1 MMVVIVLSNCP
12 QKLRGDL
19 TRWLFEIDTNVFV
32 GNMNARVR
40 DAVWDRIC
48 TNIKTGRASMAYSS
62 NNEQKLEFRIHN
74 TDWEPIDFDGI
85 KLVYRRMET
94 NDDFNYKAA
103 SKAAVYH
110 KNRLKQ
116 RYASGEYND
125 FMIADIVI
133 ISGRIIKMAA
143 LHIKNGNES
152 ENCCFLVKCEET
164 LRQDIAEL
172 TGVTDEL
179 LVSKGMTIKDALT
192 KFGEFC
198 GGKRIVGHNINSV
211 VRYVQKECEIN
222 GIPIFRNQLTDTM
235 RLARKKLDD
244 LDGYSLDAVA
254 GYFEIR
260 VDDSDKM
267 LYNCRRILRVFEK
280 LNEI

>member
-1 MMVVIVLSNCP
+1 MI
-12 QKLRGDL
+12 
-19 TRWLFEIDTNVFV
+19 
-32 GNMNARVR
+32 
-40 DAVWDRIC
+40 
-48 TNIKTGRASMAYSS
+48 
-62 NNEQKLEFRIHN
+62 
-74 TDWEPIDFDGI
+74 
-85 KLVYRRMET
+85 
-94 NDDFNYKAA
+94 
-103 SKAAVYH
+103 
-110 KNRLKQ
+110 
-116 RYASGEYND
+116 

-133 ISGRIIKMAA
+133 ISGRIIKMAV

-164 LRQDIAEL
+164 LRQNIAEL

>member
-1 MMVVIVLSNCP
+1 
-12 QKLRGDL
+12 
-19 TRWLFEIDTNVFV
+19 
-32 GNMNARVR
+32 MNAGVR

-48 TNIKTGRASMAYSS
+48 TNIKNGRASMAYSS

-85 KLVYRRMET
+85 KLVHRRTET
-94 NDDFNYKAA
+94 NDDHNYKVA

-116 RYASGEYND
+116 RYTSGEYND

-143 LHIKNGNES
+143 LHIKNDTES
-152 ENCCFLVKCEET
+152 ENCCFLVKCGEP

-172 TGVTDEL
+172 TGITDDVL
-179 LVSKGMTIKDALT
+179 FGKGMVIKDVLT

-198 GGKRIVGHNINSV
+198 GSKHLVGHNINHAM
-211 VRYVQKECEIN
+211 RYVQKECEIN

-267 LYNCRRILRVFEK
+267 LYNCRCVLRIFEK